1 MIRSLRRKFILINLL
16 LVGLVLAVVFG
27 VLVGSNAQR
36 LGEQSRVSLRM
47 ALEWADGGS
56 PPRFEIAS
64 PPDGWEPDRSGR
76 ENKAQ
81 HFSMVPVFVVTVED
95 GRVTAINDGG
105 QVAVSDEVASQAVQE
120 VLSSGSGQGV
130 LHGLSLRFQV
140 EHGSGGASRIAF
152 ADCSWE
158 SASLRNLVLTCLLVW
173 ALAMVGFFFI
183 SLFLASLAVRPVEKA
198 WKQQRQFVA
207 DASHELKTPLAAI
220 RLLADSI
227 EQNEGMDEATMRE
240 FVSDIGT
247 EADRLQRTTEKLL
260 DLSRRDD
267 GASSPRVPVDLAE
280 VARSTL
286 RLLSPLAAKLG
297 VSLRCEPEAGC
308 IISAPEDD
316 AYQIIFNLA
325 ENAVKYNVEGGS
337 VDISVRREGGRVL
350 LIVEDR
356 GIGIPEA
363 DLPNIF
369 SRFYRVDK
377 ARSREK
383 GGSGLGLSIVH
394 DAVSA
399 LGGSIEV
406 EAREGGGTRFTVS
419 FPEPGEGEGA

>member
-130 LHGLSLRFQV
+130 LRGLSLRFQV

-207 DASHELKTPLAAI
+207 DASHELKTPLTVILANTGIVLSHKENTVSSQAKWLEYTREEAA
-220 RLLADSI
+220 RMKGLVDDLLFLAK
-227 EQNEGMDEATMRE
+227 
-240 FVSDIGT
+240 SDD
-247 EADRLQRTTEKLL
+247 ARRTTRPLEVSLSELALGCLL
-260 DLSRRDD
+260 PFES
-267 GASSPRVPVDLAE
+267 
-280 VARSTL
+280 VAFE
-286 RLLSPLAAKLG
+286 AG
-297 VSLRCEPEAGC
+297 VSLE
-308 IISAPEDD
+308 SAIAPGVSVLGDEGQLRRLVMILLD
-316 AYQIIFNLA
+316 
-325 ENAVKYNVEGGS
+325 NAVKYAGS
-337 VDISVRREGGRVL
+337 GGRAALTLVRQQDKVRL
-350 LIVEDR
+350 TVHNT
-356 GIGIPEA
+356 GAPIPAEH
-363 DLPNIF
+363 LPHLF
-369 SRFYRVDK
+369 ERFYRVDA
-377 ARSREK
+377 ARDRAQ
-383 GGSGLGLSIVH
+383 GGYGPGLAIAKSVAETHHGKIT
-394 DAVSA
+394 VSSSA
-399 LGGSIEV
+399 
-406 EAREGGGTRFTVS
+406 GTGTCFTVVL
-419 FPEPGEGEGA
+419 PRK

>member
-183 SLFLASLAVRPVEKA
+183 SLFLSGWVLRPVRQA
-198 WKQQRQFVA
+198 WEQQRQFVA
-207 DASHELKTPLAAI
+207 DASHELKTPLTVILANTNI
-220 RLLADSI
+220 LLAHKEDTIQQQEKWVSYIQTEGERMKKLVDDLLFLAKSDAARAPAQLTRLDFSELVLGCLLPFEPVAFEKGVILRSHVQPSI
-227 EQNEGMDEATMRE
+227 SLPGDPGQLRQL
-240 FVSDIGT
+240 VVI
-247 EADRLQRTTEKLL
+247 LL
-260 DLSRRDD
+260 DNACKYA
-267 GASSPRVPVDLAE
+267 G
-280 VARSTL
+280 
-286 RLLSPLAAKLG
+286 
-297 VSLRCEPEAGC
+297 EAGTVTLTLVRSGDRALLTVHNTGEP
-308 IISAPEDD
+308 IAPEH
-316 AYQIIFNLA
+316 
-325 ENAVKYNVEGGS
+325 
-337 VDISVRREGGRVL
+337 
-350 LIVEDR
+350 
-356 GIGIPEA
+356 
-363 DLPNIF
+363 LPHLF
-369 SRFYRVDK
+369 ERFYRPDIS
-377 ARSREK
+377 RSRGE
-383 GGSGLGLSIVH
+383 GGYGLGLSIAQSIVQGH
-394 DAVSA
+394 KGRISVESSADA
-399 LGGSIEV
+399 
-406 EAREGGGTRFTVS
+406 GTTFTLQLPVKN
-419 FPEPGEGEGA
+419 GR